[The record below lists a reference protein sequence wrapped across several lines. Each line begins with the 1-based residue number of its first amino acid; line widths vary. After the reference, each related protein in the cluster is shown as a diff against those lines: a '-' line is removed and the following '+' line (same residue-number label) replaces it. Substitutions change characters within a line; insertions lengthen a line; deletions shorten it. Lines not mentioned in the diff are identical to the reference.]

1 MQVFHQC
8 ALICP
13 PDPQIVPSANKC
25 LSGWLEHDSSCYK
38 KVVTPNGWLGARHHC
53 VWQGGDLL
61 SITTSA
67 EEDFV
72 KRTMGK
78 VTRFWLGLSNQKC
91 DDVWCGFEGG
101 SQKLIWSDGET
112 TTYTNWTSDQFKS
125 ADVASCAYVNQGA
138 YRLPGRWMS
147 GSCASSLA
155 YMCKRPQSK
164 SARPWSRC

>member
-25 LSGWLEHDSSCYK
+25 LPGWLEHDSSCYK
-38 KVVTPNGWLGARHHC
+38 KEMIPNGWLGARHHC

-61 SITTSA
+61 SITSSA

-78 VTRFWLGLSNQKC
+78 NTRFWLGLSNQKC
-91 DDVWCGFEGG
+91 DDVWCGFVAG
-101 SQKLIWSDGET
+101 SQELIWSDGET
-112 TTYTNWTSDQFKS
+112 TTHTNWALDRFK
-125 ADVASCAYVNQGA
+125 
-138 YRLPGRWMS
+138 RLPG
-147 GSCASSLA
+147 GTDVYLQSCF
-155 YMCKRPQSK
+155 C
-164 SARPWSRC
+164 CNEE